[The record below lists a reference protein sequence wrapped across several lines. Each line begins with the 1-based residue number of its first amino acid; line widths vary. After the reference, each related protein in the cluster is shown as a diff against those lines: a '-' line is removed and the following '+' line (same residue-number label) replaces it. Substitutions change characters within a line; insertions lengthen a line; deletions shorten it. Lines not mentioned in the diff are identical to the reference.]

1 MDAGS
6 LDQPAER
13 PRGARSGRRAE
24 AATSPLTS
32 EHIRRA
38 NAWSVL
44 QAVRAAGVSSRTEIT
59 AATGLT
65 GMSVHR
71 LIGELRR
78 HRLVVSAGRTAV
90 GTVGRPSSLFRFN
103 ASIAHVVGID
113 VGNETTR
120 AELTDLDRTVRA
132 RREVPTAAVEDDL
145 AAHLLGLIAELR
157 ATEGVAHDELVAVA
171 VGVPAVAG
179 PDGTILRASQHHQ
192 WEGLDLGGRLSAAL
206 GTEVVVRQDD
216 HLAALAELQG
226 GACSG
231 ARSAVVLD
239 VGKGIGVGV
248 ITGGQVH
255 GGIHNA
261 AGRVA
266 WIPIPVD
273 AGGES
278 STIPIGQ
285 LLTADGLIA
294 DYRRL
299 GGTAPA
305 DGALSVFEAD
315 SGGEPAAAGAIDLF
329 ATRLGWL
336 VAAVVAVMDPEVVV
350 IGGGISRSYTRLAEG
365 VTGRL
370 AAIIAAP
377 PPVVASTL
385 GPQAVVN
392 GAIDAA
398 LGLADAWL
406 REQLGS

>member
-1 MDAGS
+1 VETGS
-6 LDQPAER
+6 LAQPVDR
-13 PRGARSGRRAE
+13 PRGARPGRRAV

-44 QAVRAAGVSSRTEIT
+44 QAVRAAGVSSRTAIT

-71 LIGELRR
+71 LIAELRR
-78 HRLVVSAGRTAV
+78 RRLVVPAGRTAV
-90 GTVGRPSSLFRFN
+90 GAVGRPSSLFRFN

-120 AELTDLDRTVRA
+120 AELTDLDGTVRA
-132 RREVPTAAVEDDL
+132 RRETPTAAVEDDL
-145 AAHLLGLIAELR
+145 AAHLLDLVAELR
-157 ATEGVAHDELVAVA
+157 EGSGVELDGLVGVAI
-171 VGVPAVAG
+171 GVPAVAG

-192 WEGLDLGGRLSAAL
+192 WEGLDLGGCLRAAL
-206 GTEVVVRQDD
+206 GIEVVVRQDD
-216 HLAALAELQG
+216 HLAALAELRG
-226 GACSG
+226 GACAG

-273 AGGES
+273 EGREPGG
-278 STIPIGQ
+278 IPIGQ

-305 DGALSVFEAD
+305 DGALPVFEAD
-315 SGGEPAAAGAIDLF
+315 ADGDPAASEAIDLF
-329 ATRLGWL
+329 AARLGWL
-336 VAAVVAVMDPEVVV
+336 VAAIVAVMDPEVVV
-350 IGGGISRSYTRLAEG
+350 IGGGISRSYARLAEG

-370 AAIIAAP
+370 GSIIATP
-377 PPVVASTL
+377 PPIVASTL

-406 REQLGS
+406 QEQLGS